1 MADFIVPFPPEK
13 GWSVVSDMGF
23 HTFDPG
29 CSPGEAELFLLVQ
42 VTPEG
47 GYTGS
52 FRFLLCADMTFSC
65 QVQKNPLAN
74 IPLSTRTGSI
84 VIDGL
89 CIYKAPHHGASV
101 LRTVKIWIHNWGNE
115 FFRLMQ
121 LF

>member
-23 HTFDPG
+23 HTFDLG

-52 FRFLLCADMTFSC
+52 FRILLCADMTFSC
-65 QVQKNPLAN
+65 QVQKK
-74 IPLSTRTGSI
+74 STCKYSTLHKDR
-84 VIDGL
+84 
-89 CIYKAPHHGASV
+89 
-101 LRTVKIWIHNWGNE
+101 
-115 FFRLMQ
+115 F
-121 LF
+121 

>member
-52 FRFLLCADMTFSC
+52 FRILLCADMTFSC
-65 QVQKNPLAN
+65 QVINSLAK
-74 IPLSTRTGSI
+74 ISLSTMTGSNM
-84 VIDGL
+84 IDGL
-89 CIYKAPHHGASV
+89 CIYKAPHCDMSV
-101 LRTVKIWIHNWGNE
+101 LRTVRIRIHNWGRE
-115 FFRLMQ
+115 FLYE
-121 LF
+121 